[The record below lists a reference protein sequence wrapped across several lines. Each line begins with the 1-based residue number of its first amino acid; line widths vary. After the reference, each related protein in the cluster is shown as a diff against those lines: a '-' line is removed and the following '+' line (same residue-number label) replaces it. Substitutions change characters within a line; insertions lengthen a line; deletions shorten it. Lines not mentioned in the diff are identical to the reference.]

1 MQKALLVLP
10 PGCELLEAAAF
21 CDVFGWNLVAGD
33 RSTRLLTASA
43 GLAVPTSFDH
53 SLNADLT
60 LEQIRH
66 EDFAALALPGG
77 FARYGYFGARRNE
90 TLSRLLRDFAA
101 SGKPLAAV
109 CTGALL
115 LAEAGVLA
123 GRRATTYAG
132 EEGRWQRQL
141 VAAGAILSGDNPCR
155 DGNIITSRDPA
166 SAPAVALMLL
176 ADLTDEANAARVAG
190 MMGFRRV

>member
-1 MQKALLVLP
+1 MRQALLLLP

-33 RSTRLLTASA
+33 RSTRLLTASV
-43 GLAVPTSFDH
+43 GLEVPTSFDH
-53 SLNADLT
+53 SLNADLA
-60 LEQIRH
+60 LAEVQY

-77 FARYGYFGARRNE
+77 FARYGYFEARRDE
-90 TLSRLLRDFAA
+90 RLLRLLRDFAA

-115 LAEAGVLA
+115 LAEAGILT

-132 EEGRWQRQL
+132 EDGRWQRQL
-141 VAAGAILSGDNPCR
+141 AEAGAVLSADNPCR

-166 SAPAVALMLL
+166 SAPAVALLLL
-176 ADLTDEANAARVAG
+176 AQLTGEANAARVAG